1 MSDTIIEPGN
11 GKTADRDDK
20 LMIALNYV
28 LMLIG
33 NIIGVTSII
42 ALIIA
47 YARRENAPNW
57 LFSHYDFQI
66 RTFWIALIGIIA
78 CTVLIFTVILSPFG
92 LLGYAAIWLW
102 VLIRNAIG
110 LVRLIDGRG
119 IAQPQTYWV

>member
-1 MSDTIIEPGN
+1 MSDTIIEPGST
-11 GKTADRDDK
+11 KSADRDDK
-20 LMIALNYV
+20 LMVALNYV

-42 ALIIA
+42 GLIIA
-47 YARRENAPNW
+47 YARRESAPNW

-92 LLGYAAIWLW
+92 ALGYAAIWLW
-102 VLIRNAIG
+102 VLIRNVIG